1 MMSGPGHERRDDPMG
16 LSRPD
21 TIWSRWSTPRL
32 TMLAVLWSAANLVL
46 QMVTYS
52 YTGDMF
58 AAVGTG
64 GLLVLGLAVLVVRG
78 QNGSLSRDFD
88 LDRPPLAT
96 ALLAI
101 LAAVAALLPTS
112 YLAGLSY
119 GLHPPSSEWATF
131 FNEHFPTTT
140 PRIVIAVVAVTVCGP
155 VAEELVFRGLVYR
168 IGRRY
173 WGYLPAALISALIF
187 GLAHGEPWFLFG
199 LVGLGLLLAHIYE
212 KTRSLTACILT
223 HAAHNGI
230 SLLLLFAQGG
240 MAYRDDQQIPTDW
253 LPLIASTICLGV
265 IIFLYSRRR
274 S

>member
-1 MMSGPGHERRDDPMG
+1 MSGPGHQRRDDPMG

-46 QMVTYS
+46 QTVTYT

-58 AAVGTG
+58 AAVSAG
-64 GLLVLGLAVLVVRG
+64 GLVVLGVAVVVVRG
-78 QNGSLSRDFD
+78 LDGSLSRDFD
-88 LDRPPLAT
+88 LDRPPLSV

-101 LAAVAALLPTS
+101 LAAVAALVPAS
-112 YLAGLSY
+112 FLAGLSY
-119 GLHPPSSEWATF
+119 GLHPPSQDWIAF
-131 FNEHFPTTT
+131 YNEHFPTTT

-168 IGRRY
+168 LGRRY
-173 WGYLPAALISALIF
+173 WGYLPAALISSIIF

-212 KTRSLTACILT
+212 QTRSLTACILT
-223 HAAHNGI
+223 HAAHNGL

-240 MAYRDDQQIPTDW
+240 MADRTDGTITTDW
-253 LPLIASTICLGV
+253 LALVASTICLGV